1 MTGEV
6 VKKKRGRPKGS
17 KSMKPHKQGKMT
29 IQKKHKILE
38 IMKKN
43 GGNQAAAAAKVGVS
57 PATIQYHMKIDP
69 VFEKKVYM
77 AKLEAMNMVE
87 EEITRRAIEGV
98 EEDVYYKG
106 EVVGKKK
113 NYSDT
118 LLLERA
124 RALDPQRYGR
134 KSQVNVDANVTVET
148 RARSKLA
155 SILGIEIEDAE
166 YEEVSNEEAGA

>member
-1 MTGEV
+1 
-6 VKKKRGRPKGS
+6 
-17 KSMKPHKQGKMT
+17 
-29 IQKKHKILE
+29 
-38 IMKKN
+38 
-43 GGNQAAAAAKVGVS
+43 
-57 PATIQYHMKIDP
+57 
-69 VFEKKVYM
+69 M